1 MTRYA
6 LVRLTDDGP
15 QYVAASYAPHG
26 SGVTFTSMRTDAGTY
41 VTVEKAIAVC
51 KVLVQNGYTGLV
63 VEPIQEIL

>member
-15 QYVAASYAPHG
+15 QYVAASYEPHG
-26 SGVTFTSMRTDAGTY
+26 SGVVFTSMRTDAGTY
-41 VTVEKAIAVC
+41 VTIEKAIAVC

-63 VEPIQEIL
+63 VEPIQEVL